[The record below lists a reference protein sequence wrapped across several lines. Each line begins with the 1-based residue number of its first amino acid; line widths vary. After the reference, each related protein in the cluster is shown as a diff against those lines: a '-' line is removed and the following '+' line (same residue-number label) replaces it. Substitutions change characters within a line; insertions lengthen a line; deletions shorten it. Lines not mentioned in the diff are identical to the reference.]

1 MAVRS
6 FIQGKINTNLA
17 NDSNIL
23 PSEHREVEDLLLAEQ
38 FPASVQV
45 QWDGTAPVDPIT
57 DIICDPVLTVGA
69 KVSFTF
75 IFWKQVNTVFFK
87 GQLKNG
93 SNSVVVGNYRIIT
106 FPTTLYRPLGVSQIN
121 CEIVSN
127 NTGSPITLDSK
138 IRVSST
144 GIAIFGSIPAN
155 NITTYEVSGNYKVTD

>member
-17 NDSNIL
+17 NNSDIL

-57 DIICDPVLTVGA
+57 DIICDPLLTTAA

-75 IFWKQVNTVFFK
+75 IFWKQGNTVFFK
-87 GQLKNG
+87 GQLKND
-93 SNSVVVGNYRIIT
+93 SNIVAVGAVRIIT
-106 FPTTLYRPLGVSQIN
+106 FPTTLYRPLGVSTIN

-127 NTGSPITLDSK
+127 NTGSPITLDAK
-138 IRVSST
+138 IRVTST
-144 GIAIFGSIPAN
+144 GIVIFGSIPAN
-155 NITTYEVSGNYKVTD
+155 NITTYEVHGTYKVID